1 MQTDK
6 FNTVHE
12 LVECINDYWYE
23 YISEGFNFLKK
34 EIHLIADFFP
44 FIDVG
49 VLPFSITEYVQK
61 QLSYLELTYN
71 DFLLKATALK
81 KDFFANLSKYRGHID
96 EKTREQH
103 LVNLLLCFFSNHV
116 ESEESILYYV
126 LDDLLF
132 FKVPEEF
139 IIGKLHQYFTDIIHI
154 IDCKE

>member
-1 MQTDK
+1 MQIDK
-6 FNTVHE
+6 FNTVHQ

-34 EIHLIADFFP
+34 EIHFIADFFP

-71 DFLLKATALK
+71 DFEIKATALK

-96 EKTREQH
+96 ENTREQH
-103 LVNLLLCFFSNHV
+103 LVNLLLCFFSIHV
-116 ESEESILYYV
+116 EEEESILYYV

-132 FKVPEEF
+132 FKVPEGF
-139 IIGKLHQYFTDIIHI
+139 IIEKLHQYFADIIHI

>member
-6 FNTVHE
+6 FNTVHQ

-61 QLSYLELTYN
+61 QLS
-71 DFLLKATALK
+71 
-81 KDFFANLSKYRGHID
+81 
-96 EKTREQH
+96 
-103 LVNLLLCFFSNHV
+103 
-116 ESEESILYYV
+116 
-126 LDDLLF
+126 
-132 FKVPEEF
+132 
-139 IIGKLHQYFTDIIHI
+139 
-154 IDCKE
+154 